1 LSAPM
6 LDLVVNSANSSK
18 EPFPNDACGSI
29 LCVDDDSSSLD
40 LLSEL
45 LSMNGFRVFSAGGGV
60 NAISIFEKERPEL
73 VITDIR
79 MPSVDGLEVLRRV
92 RETDDTTAVILVTG
106 YGDLENALGALRRGA
121 YDFLMKPI
129 NPDILLS
136 AANKGIEICR
146 LKRFEKNYR
155 RLLEEQVKERTQEL
169 AKINDFLQGILDSS
183 THVAIMITDF
193 DHNVIFW
200 NTGAENIYGY
210 SESEIMG
217 CSILKLYPEDSART
231 EIAEELRS
239 MLQSS
244 AGTLQGN
251 IRQLA
256 KDGRELTISKT
267 VSPMLDASG
276 NVRGILA
283 VGQDV
288 TKESHLQEQL
298 LKSYKRIQRIQ
309 GASIL
314 ALARL
319 AESRDPET
327 AFHLRRL
334 QAYCRLLCDR
344 LALKDKYKDAMT
356 QEFIEDLVQCS
367 VLHDI
372 GKVALPDSILFTP
385 KKYTEME
392 FEIMKQHA
400 VKGGQALEE
409 AAQEVGEKEC
419 YLMLGKDVAYFH
431 HEKWDGTGY
440 PSGLSGEDIP
450 FVARIVSIADVYDA
464 LTTRRR
470 YKRAYSHQE
479 ACMFIAGE
487 KGKQF
492 DPELVDL
499 FIEIDQEFKKIRDSF
514 SRSDLQD
521 SVESDWI

>member
-1 LSAPM
+1 MSAPRPG
-6 LDLVVNSANSSK
+6 LQINSSHSNRESFSK
-18 EPFPNDACGSI
+18 DVGGSI
-29 LCVDDDSSSLD
+29 LCVDDDSASLD

-45 LSMNGFRVFSAGGGV
+45 LSMNGFSVLSAGGGAHAV
-60 NAISIFEKERPEL
+60 SIFEKERPEL

-79 MPSVDGLEVLRRV
+79 MPHVDGLEVLRRV

-136 AANKGIEICR
+136 TANKGIEICR
-146 LKRFEKNYR
+146 LKRFEKDYR

-169 AKINDFLQGILDSS
+169 AKTNDFLQGILDSS
-183 THVAIMITDF
+183 THVAIIITDF

-217 CSILKLYPEDSART
+217 GSILKLYPEDSART

-251 IRQLA
+251 IRQLS
-256 KDGRELTISKT
+256 KDGRELIISKT
-267 VSPMLDASG
+267 VSPMMDASG

-288 TKESHLQEQL
+288 TNESHLQEQL
-298 LKSYKRIQRIQ
+298 LKSYKRIQKIQ
-309 GASIL
+309 GASIF

-334 QAYCRLLCDR
+334 QAYCRLLCQR
-344 LALKDKYKDAMT
+344 LALMNEHKDLMT
-356 QEFIEDLVQCS
+356 QDFIEDLVQCS

-385 KKYTEME
+385 HKYTEME
-392 FEIMKQHA
+392 FEIMKQHS

-409 AAQEVGEKEC
+409 AALDAGEKEG
-419 YLMLGKDVAYFH
+419 YLVLGKDVAYFH

-440 PSGLSGEDIP
+440 PCGLAREEIP

-470 YKRAYSHQE
+470 YKRAYTHEE
-479 ACMFIAGE
+479 ARKFISGE

-492 DPELVDL
+492 DPKLVDL
-499 FIEIDQEFKKIRDSF
+499 FMEIDQEFKKIRDSL
-514 SRSDLQD
+514 SRSDLCD
-521 SVESDWI
+521 SVDSGSV